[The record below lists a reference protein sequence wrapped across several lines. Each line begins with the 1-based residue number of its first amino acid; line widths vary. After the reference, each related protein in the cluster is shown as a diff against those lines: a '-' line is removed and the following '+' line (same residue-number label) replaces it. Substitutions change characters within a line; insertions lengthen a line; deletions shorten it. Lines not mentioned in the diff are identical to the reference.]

1 MRNGIKRA
9 IMVILITGVLAGVL
23 TACGNRSENTET
35 VQEEAMKGEYH
46 KITAEE
52 AKNRMDSDDTII
64 ILDVRTQEEYE
75 ESHIPGA
82 ILIPNESIGTE
93 KQEQLPDMD
102 QEILVYCRSGNR
114 SAQAAKEIKAL
125 IEDSVS
131 RVDTGSV
138 LVESAGETMN
148 NIVNAVTRVTDIM
161 GEIASAS
168 DEQSRGIDQV
178 ALAVSEMD
186 RVTQQNASLV
196 QESAAAAAALEEQA
210 SRLTQAVS
218 AFRLAASPLTNKPQ
232 TPSRPASE
240 QPPAQP
246 RLRIAEQ
253 DPNWETF

>member
-82 ILIPNESIGTE
+82 ILIPNESIGTQ

-114 SAQAAKEIKAL
+114 SAQAAKK
-125 IEDSVS
+125 
-131 RVDTGSV
+131 
-138 LVESAGETMN
+138 LVEAGYTQ
-148 NIVNAVTRVTDIM
+148 IYDFGGIM
-161 GEIASAS
+161 DWPYGTES
-168 DEQSRGIDQV
+168 GI
-178 ALAVSEMD
+178 E
-186 RVTQQNASLV
+186 
-196 QESAAAAAALEEQA
+196 
-210 SRLTQAVS
+210 
-218 AFRLAASPLTNKPQ
+218 
-232 TPSRPASE
+232 
-240 QPPAQP
+240 
-246 RLRIAEQ
+246 
-253 DPNWETF
+253 

>member
-52 AKNRMDSDDTII
+52 AKNRMDSDDTIV

-114 SAQAAKEIKAL
+114 SAQAAKK
-125 IEDSVS
+125 
-131 RVDTGSV
+131 
-138 LVESAGETMN
+138 LVEAGYTQIYDFGGIMDWPYET
-148 NIVNAVTRVTDIM
+148 
-161 GEIASAS
+161 ES
-168 DEQSRGIDQV
+168 GI
-178 ALAVSEMD
+178 E
-186 RVTQQNASLV
+186 
-196 QESAAAAAALEEQA
+196 
-210 SRLTQAVS
+210 
-218 AFRLAASPLTNKPQ
+218 
-232 TPSRPASE
+232 
-240 QPPAQP
+240 
-246 RLRIAEQ
+246 
-253 DPNWETF
+253 

>member
-23 TACGNRSENTET
+23 TARGNRSENTET

-114 SAQAAKEIKAL
+114 SAQAAKK
-125 IEDSVS
+125 
-131 RVDTGSV
+131 
-138 LVESAGETMN
+138 LVEAGYTQIYDFGGIMDWPYET
-148 NIVNAVTRVTDIM
+148 
-161 GEIASAS
+161 ES
-168 DEQSRGIDQV
+168 GI
-178 ALAVSEMD
+178 E
-186 RVTQQNASLV
+186 
-196 QESAAAAAALEEQA
+196 
-210 SRLTQAVS
+210 
-218 AFRLAASPLTNKPQ
+218 
-232 TPSRPASE
+232 
-240 QPPAQP
+240 
-246 RLRIAEQ
+246 
-253 DPNWETF
+253 

>member
-23 TACGNRSENTET
+23 TACGNRSDNTET

-114 SAQAAKEIKAL
+114 SAQAAKK
-125 IEDSVS
+125 
-131 RVDTGSV
+131 
-138 LVESAGETMN
+138 LVEAGYTQIYDFGGIMDWPYET
-148 NIVNAVTRVTDIM
+148 
-161 GEIASAS
+161 ES
-168 DEQSRGIDQV
+168 GI
-178 ALAVSEMD
+178 E
-186 RVTQQNASLV
+186 
-196 QESAAAAAALEEQA
+196 
-210 SRLTQAVS
+210 
-218 AFRLAASPLTNKPQ
+218 
-232 TPSRPASE
+232 
-240 QPPAQP
+240 
-246 RLRIAEQ
+246 
-253 DPNWETF
+253 

>member
-75 ESHIPGA
+75 ERHIPGA

-114 SAQAAKEIKAL
+114 SAQAAKK
-125 IEDSVS
+125 
-131 RVDTGSV
+131 
-138 LVESAGETMN
+138 LVEAGYTQIYDFGGIMDWPYET
-148 NIVNAVTRVTDIM
+148 
-161 GEIASAS
+161 ES
-168 DEQSRGIDQV
+168 GI
-178 ALAVSEMD
+178 E
-186 RVTQQNASLV
+186 
-196 QESAAAAAALEEQA
+196 
-210 SRLTQAVS
+210 
-218 AFRLAASPLTNKPQ
+218 
-232 TPSRPASE
+232 
-240 QPPAQP
+240 
-246 RLRIAEQ
+246 
-253 DPNWETF
+253 

>member
-23 TACGNRSENTET
+23 PACGNRSENTET

-114 SAQAAKEIKAL
+114 SAQAAKK
-125 IEDSVS
+125 
-131 RVDTGSV
+131 
-138 LVESAGETMN
+138 LVEAGYTQIYDFGGIMDWPYET
-148 NIVNAVTRVTDIM
+148 
-161 GEIASAS
+161 ES
-168 DEQSRGIDQV
+168 GI
-178 ALAVSEMD
+178 E
-186 RVTQQNASLV
+186 
-196 QESAAAAAALEEQA
+196 
-210 SRLTQAVS
+210 
-218 AFRLAASPLTNKPQ
+218 
-232 TPSRPASE
+232 
-240 QPPAQP
+240 
-246 RLRIAEQ
+246 
-253 DPNWETF
+253 

>member
-1 MRNGIKRA
+1 
-9 IMVILITGVLAGVL
+9 MVILITGVLAGVL

-114 SAQAAKEIKAL
+114 SAQAAKK
-125 IEDSVS
+125 
-131 RVDTGSV
+131 
-138 LVESAGETMN
+138 LVEAGYTQIYDFGGIMDWPYET
-148 NIVNAVTRVTDIM
+148 
-161 GEIASAS
+161 ES
-168 DEQSRGIDQV
+168 GI
-178 ALAVSEMD
+178 E
-186 RVTQQNASLV
+186 
-196 QESAAAAAALEEQA
+196 
-210 SRLTQAVS
+210 
-218 AFRLAASPLTNKPQ
+218 
-232 TPSRPASE
+232 
-240 QPPAQP
+240 
-246 RLRIAEQ
+246 
-253 DPNWETF
+253 

>member
-52 AKNRMDSDDTII
+52 AQNRMDSDDTII

-114 SAQAAKEIKAL
+114 SAQAAKK
-125 IEDSVS
+125 
-131 RVDTGSV
+131 
-138 LVESAGETMN
+138 LVEAGYTQIYDFGGIMDWPYET
-148 NIVNAVTRVTDIM
+148 
-161 GEIASAS
+161 ES
-168 DEQSRGIDQV
+168 GI
-178 ALAVSEMD
+178 E
-186 RVTQQNASLV
+186 
-196 QESAAAAAALEEQA
+196 
-210 SRLTQAVS
+210 
-218 AFRLAASPLTNKPQ
+218 
-232 TPSRPASE
+232 
-240 QPPAQP
+240 
-246 RLRIAEQ
+246 
-253 DPNWETF
+253 

>member
-64 ILDVRTQEEYE
+64 ILDVKTQEEYE

-114 SAQAAKEIKAL
+114 SAQAAKK
-125 IEDSVS
+125 
-131 RVDTGSV
+131 
-138 LVESAGETMN
+138 LVEAGYTQIYDFGGIMDWPYET
-148 NIVNAVTRVTDIM
+148 
-161 GEIASAS
+161 ES
-168 DEQSRGIDQV
+168 GI
-178 ALAVSEMD
+178 E
-186 RVTQQNASLV
+186 
-196 QESAAAAAALEEQA
+196 
-210 SRLTQAVS
+210 
-218 AFRLAASPLTNKPQ
+218 
-232 TPSRPASE
+232 
-240 QPPAQP
+240 
-246 RLRIAEQ
+246 
-253 DPNWETF
+253 

>member
-114 SAQAAKEIKAL
+114 SAQAAKK
-125 IEDSVS
+125 
-131 RVDTGSV
+131 
-138 LVESAGETMN
+138 LVEAGYTQIYDFGGLMDWPYET
-148 NIVNAVTRVTDIM
+148 
-161 GEIASAS
+161 ES
-168 DEQSRGIDQV
+168 GI
-178 ALAVSEMD
+178 E
-186 RVTQQNASLV
+186 
-196 QESAAAAAALEEQA
+196 
-210 SRLTQAVS
+210 
-218 AFRLAASPLTNKPQ
+218 
-232 TPSRPASE
+232 
-240 QPPAQP
+240 
-246 RLRIAEQ
+246 
-253 DPNWETF
+253 

>member
-82 ILIPNESIGTE
+82 ILIPKESIGTE

-114 SAQAAKEIKAL
+114 SAQAAKK
-125 IEDSVS
+125 
-131 RVDTGSV
+131 
-138 LVESAGETMN
+138 LVEAGYTQIYDFGGIMDWPYET
-148 NIVNAVTRVTDIM
+148 
-161 GEIASAS
+161 ES
-168 DEQSRGIDQV
+168 GI
-178 ALAVSEMD
+178 E
-186 RVTQQNASLV
+186 
-196 QESAAAAAALEEQA
+196 
-210 SRLTQAVS
+210 
-218 AFRLAASPLTNKPQ
+218 
-232 TPSRPASE
+232 
-240 QPPAQP
+240 
-246 RLRIAEQ
+246 
-253 DPNWETF
+253 